1 MTRDVRIEPAA
12 WKLSTA
18 ALIGILCGLA
28 VMFCIEFSDGYPR
41 AVTSGIMRYASSA
54 LAGAAAAMYIAC
66 SRNLVLGAHK
76 QLW

>member
-1 MTRDVRIEPAA
+1 MTRDARLELAA

-28 VMFCIEFSDGYPR
+28 VMFCIEFTDGHPR
-41 AVTSGIMRYASSA
+41 AVMSGLIRYASSA
-54 LAGAAAAMYIAC
+54 LAGASAAMYIAC
-66 SRNLVLGAHK
+66 SRNLVLGATK